1 MKQLL
6 VYMKGYAKESVLGP
20 LFKLLEAS
28 FELLVPLVMAAI
40 IDTGVAGADRGYILR
55 MGGVL
60 LLLGLVGLAAAITA
74 QYFSAKAAVGFAGRL
89 RHALFEKI
97 ESLSYTQLD
106 TLGTSTMMTRMTSDI
121 NQVQTGVNLTL
132 RLLLRSPFIVFGAMV
147 MAFTIDAK
155 SALLFVAVIP
165 LLALVVFGTM
175 LYTIPQYRRVQ
186 AELDGVL
193 GKTRETLTGARVLR
207 AFAREDAEVS
217 AFEEKNAALARMQRF
232 VGRISALMNPLT
244 YAIINLAVLA
254 LLRTGAVQVDAG
266 RITQGELV
274 ALVNYMS
281 QILVELVKLA
291 NLIITLT
298 RALASANRVSAV
310 LALPAGNGAMG
321 DAQGALPAVPAGAP
335 AVEFCGVNLAYENA
349 GAESLSDVSFRAEP
363 GETIGV
369 IGGTGSGKSSL
380 VNLIPGFYPATRG
393 QVRVFGRDVKDWPA
407 AALRAKVGIV
417 PQKAVLFRGT
427 IRENLLWGRSD
438 AGDDALWSALACA
451 QAKDFVEQ
459 KEGALSAPVEQGGK
473 NLSGGQK
480 QRLLIARA
488 LAAKPE
494 ILVLDDCSSAL
505 DYKTDKA
512 LRSAL
517 YHNFA
522 DTTTVI
528 IAQRISSILNADH
541 ILVLDGGRVIGA
553 GTHEQLLETCPD
565 YREIY
570 DVQMGEVG

>member
-74 QYFSAKAAVGFAGRL
+74 QYFSAKAAVGLAGRL

-335 AVEFCGVNLAYENA
+335 AVEFCGVSLAYENA

-417 PQKAVLFRGT
+417 PQKAVLFRGA

-438 AGDDALWSALACA
+438 AGDDALWAALACA

>member
-193 GKTRETLTGARVLR
+193 GKTRETLAGARVLR

-310 LALPAGNGAMG
+310 LALPAGNAAMG
-321 DAQGALPAVPAGAP
+321 NTQGALPAVPAGAP
-335 AVEFCGVNLAYENA
+335 AVEFCGVSLAYENA

-363 GETIGV
+363 GEIIGV
-369 IGGTGSGKSSL
+369 IGGTGSCACS
-380 VNLIPGFYPATRG
+380 
-393 QVRVFGRDVKDWPA
+393 
-407 AALRAKVGIV
+407 
-417 PQKAVLFRGT
+417 
-427 IRENLLWGRSD
+427 
-438 AGDDALWSALACA
+438 AG
-451 QAKDFVEQ
+451 
-459 KEGALSAPVEQGGK
+459 
-473 NLSGGQK
+473 
-480 QRLLIARA
+480 
-488 LAAKPE
+488 
-494 ILVLDDCSSAL
+494 
-505 DYKTDKA
+505 
-512 LRSAL
+512 
-517 YHNFA
+517 
-522 DTTTVI
+522 
-528 IAQRISSILNADH
+528 
-541 ILVLDGGRVIGA
+541 
-553 GTHEQLLETCPD
+553 
-565 YREIY
+565 
-570 DVQMGEVG
+570 M